1 MRPSYP
7 SLCSISIFFRK
18 RDKLSRSAS
27 AIINLSMVSIV
38 DSLLSMLHASAN
50 RILHCEANTQ
60 FIGSGYA
67 SSLSFFF
74 LGCRPDFSATQHS
87 HRRALPLL
95 NLKKKR
101 DYSQSTTYNNKS
113 TGCFEKICDRSVETI
128 GMWPILLLGYQGGAE
143 INKGGTLKA
152 MSMTAILRLI
162 TQRLSSSLKPHS
174 FPLSDQS
181 EFGCHFLKLFTLLEN
196 SLSQHVLYNTIKMAS
211 LRVEQT
217 QLFPCRFY
225 KV

>member
-18 RDKLSRSAS
+18 HDKLSCSAS

-67 SSLSFFF
+67 SSLSFFV
-74 LGCRPDFSATQHS
+74 LGCRPHFSATQHS

-101 DYSQSTTYNNKS
+101 DYSKSTTYNNKS

-128 GMWPILLLGYQGGAE
+128 GMWPILLLGYQCGAE

-162 TQRLSSSLKPHS
+162 TQRFSSSLKPHS

-181 EFGCHFLKLFTLLEN
+181 EFACHFLKLFTLLEN